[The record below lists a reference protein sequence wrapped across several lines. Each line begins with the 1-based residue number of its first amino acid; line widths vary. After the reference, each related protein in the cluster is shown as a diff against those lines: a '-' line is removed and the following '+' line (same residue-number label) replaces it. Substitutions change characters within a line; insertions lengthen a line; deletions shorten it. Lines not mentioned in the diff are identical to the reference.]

1 MPGKSLHLGAL
12 EGEALRI
19 AVLKALANDTRL
31 AILDFLGP
39 QSVPLSRMASA
50 LGLPPS
56 TAAMHV
62 TVLERAGLL
71 RTDMTPASRGLQK
84 MCARTYDEIVV
95 QLPRD
100 EPGRGSRIEISMPL
114 GAYTDFE
121 VEPTCGLA
129 GATGLIGYIDDP
141 ASFYEP
147 GRLGAQLVWFRRGFV
162 EYRFPNRAPSSAR
175 IAALQFTAELCSEA
189 PLHDDDYPSDI
200 YVSINGI
207 HIGTWTSPGDFGGER
222 GRLTP
227 GWWDSGDSQ
236 YGLLKRWRV
245 TADGTTLDGVRLSNV
260 TLDDLQLTRAEPV
273 RVRLGVARDA
283 EHVGGINLFGE
294 LFGNYPQNL
303 VLIVDYEPP
312 EQGATGG
319 STKGP

>member
-1 MPGKSLHLGAL
+1 LGAL
-12 EGEALRI
+12 AGDAQRI
-19 AVLKALANDTRL
+19 AVLKALASEPRL

-39 QSVPLSRMASA
+39 QSLPLSQVAKA

-62 TVLERAGLL
+62 AALERAGLL

-95 QLPRD
+95 ELPRD
-100 EPGRGSRIEISMPL
+100 EGRRGSRIEVSMPV
-114 GAYTDFE
+114 GAYSDFE

-147 GRLGAQLVWFRRGFV
+147 DHIAAQLLWFRRGFI
-162 EYRFPNRAPSSAR
+162 EYRFPNRVPTSGR
-175 IAALQFTAELCSEA
+175 ITAVQFSAELCSEA
-189 PLHDDDYPSDI
+189 PLFNPDYPSDI
-200 YVSINGI
+200 SMWINGV
-207 HIGTWTSPGDFGGER
+207 HLGTWTSPGDFGGER

-227 GWWDSGDSQ
+227 EWWDAGDSQ

-245 TADGTTLDGVRLSNV
+245 TADGTTLDGVDLSNV
-260 TLDDLQLTRAEPV
+260 TLDALGLSRGEPI
-273 RVRLGVARDA
+273 RVRIGVNRDA
-283 EHVGGINLFGE
+283 EHVGGVNLFGE
-294 LFGNYPQNL
+294 RFGNYPQDL
-303 VLIVDYEPP
+303 VLIVDHEPIDRHRTIGEDNP
-312 EQGATGG
+312 VMDPDAA
-319 STKGP
+319 